1 MLLEYFKSLM
11 SLVLRGMETFAVAY
25 LDDIIIFS
33 PTLEE
38 HLKHIEQ
45 VFGRL
50 IEHNLKLKMSKCK
63 FLEAETQYLG
73 FIVNKDGV

>member
-1 MLLEYFKSLM
+1 M

-38 HLKHIEQ
+38 HLKNIEQ

-50 IEHNLKLKMSKCK
+50 REHNLKLKMSKCK
-63 FLEAETQYLG
+63 FLEAETQYLR